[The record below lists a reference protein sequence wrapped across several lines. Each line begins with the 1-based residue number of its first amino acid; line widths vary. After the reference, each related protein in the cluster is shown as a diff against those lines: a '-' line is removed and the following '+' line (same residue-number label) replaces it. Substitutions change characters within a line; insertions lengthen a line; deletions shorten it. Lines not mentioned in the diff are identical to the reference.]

1 MRARLP
7 VLAIVIVSV
16 AVTGYGVVARPPAAG
31 QDEKSAKAAFEVY
44 KDNAGE
50 FRWRLKD
57 GDATMATSGQ
67 GYKAKADAKNG
78 IDRIMKDAADKL
90 TFEVYEDAKKEFRWK
105 VLAKNGNN
113 IGSSSGGYKAKAEAE
128 EAVKKVK
135 DGAAKAEV
143 TDLTKK

>member
-1 MRARLP
+1 MSPRTFRALFGGLLG
-7 VLAIVIVSV
+7 LAIAALFAGSE
-16 AVTGYGVVARPPAAG
+16 AKAVVA
-31 QDEKSAKAAFEVY
+31 DKLVFELY

-67 GYKAKADAKNG
+67 GYKAKADARNG
-78 IDRIMKDAADKL
+78 IDRIMKDAAGDKL
-90 TFEVYEDAKKEFRWK
+90 TFEVYEDAKKEYRWK

-113 IGSSSGGYKAKAEAE
+113 IGSSSGGYQAKSEAEA
-128 EAVKKVK
+128 AVKTVK

-143 TDLTKK
+143 KDLTKK

>member
-1 MRARLP
+1 MSTRSLFGGLLG
-7 VLAIVIVSV
+7 LAV
-16 AVTGYGVVARPPAAG
+16 AALFAG
-31 QDEKSAKAAFEVY
+31 SEAKAVADKLTFELY

-57 GDATMATSGQ
+57 GDSTMATSGQ

-78 IDRIMKDAADKL
+78 IDRIMKDAAGDKL
-90 TFEVYEDAKKEFRWK
+90 TFEVYEDAKKEYRWK

-113 IGSSSGGYKAKAEAE
+113 IGSSSGGYKAKSEAEA
-128 EAVKKVK
+128 AVKKVK